1 MNQSIIDKHSKSGQ
15 KVANGREIY
24 YPETDNKPHPGAL
37 KVYQVQGG
45 EIYYPE
51 SDGKPMG
58 ETGFHIAVIFQLW
71 QALRFFFRHTTDVY
85 VGADML
91 FYYEEGE
98 PTIFKVPDVFVAK
111 GVSKAER
118 RIYKLWE
125 EKATPSVVFEV
136 TSRSTRYEDV
146 AEKKG
151 LYEFLGVR
159 EYFLFDPLGEY
170 LKPRFQGFRLV
181 QGHYEPI
188 SPTKDG
194 ILTSQELGVILRPDE
209 AILRVIDL
217 KTGEEIPSL
226 EELNDKTA
234 EALDRAEVEAQR
246 AEVEAQRAD
255 NAEAELEHLRAELEQ
270 LKRQQTGVSSQ

>member
-1 MNQSIIDKHSKSGQ
+1 MQRTPVLEQELHDQSILSK
-15 KVANGREIY
+15 
-24 YPETDNKPHPGAL
+24 T
-37 KVYQVQGG
+37 

-58 ETGFHIAVIFQLW
+58 ETGFHIAAIFQLW
-71 QALRFFFRHTTDVY
+71 QALRFFFRHTADVY

-111 GVSKAER
+111 GVDKAER

-125 EKATPSVVFEV
+125 EKAIPSVIFEV

-151 LYEFLGVR
+151 LYEFLGVT

-170 LKPRFQGFRLV
+170 LKPRMQGFRLV
-181 QGHYEPI
+181 RGHYEPI
-188 SPTKDG
+188 ALTKDG
-194 ILTSQELGVILRPDE
+194 ALTSQELGVILRPDD

-217 KTGEEIPSL
+217 KTGKEIPSL
-226 EELNDKTA
+226 EEATDKTA
-234 EALDRAEVEAQR
+234 EALERAQVETQRAQAEAQR
-246 AEVEAQRAD
+246 AQVETQRAQAEAQRAQAEAQRAD
-255 NAEAELEHLRAELEQ
+255 AAEAELARLRAELEQ
-270 LKRQQTGVSSQ
+270 LKRQQTDQ